1 MFRDIQSHPILRMC
15 LLFFFFYPLSSINY
29 LFPLCNWFR
38 PVGRVD
44 AASDGAMCWELLAA
58 GRQFSRVLGTSW
70 SCEGEL
76 GTSWLLKGR
85 LYFQKCC
92 HHLLLVFQAE
102 ENMCNPFETIQL
114 LKKKFMCISLCN
126 YFSLKNILR
135 LIWHHVTWRTDRAKS
150 FQESALLGC
159 CLKIF
164 NLLFYISES
173 WSCFQKRNYD
183 ISIHTMYSY
192 YVLCIYS
199 WACQVHGVCQ
209 NTPFT

>member
-1 MFRDIQSHPILRMC
+1 MYHTLPLVTICKLQKPGKFKTRFFGALVPCLTSEVRQGTCLHPILRMC

-29 LFPLCNWFR
+29 LFPLCNRFR

-114 LKKKFMCISLCN
+114 LKKIV
-126 YFSLKNILR
+126 YFI
-135 LIWHHVTWRTDRAKS
+135 
-150 FQESALLGC
+150 
-159 CLKIF
+159 
-164 NLLFYISES
+164 
-173 WSCFQKRNYD
+173 
-183 ISIHTMYSY
+183 M
-192 YVLCIYS
+192 
-199 WACQVHGVCQ
+199 
-209 NTPFT
+209 